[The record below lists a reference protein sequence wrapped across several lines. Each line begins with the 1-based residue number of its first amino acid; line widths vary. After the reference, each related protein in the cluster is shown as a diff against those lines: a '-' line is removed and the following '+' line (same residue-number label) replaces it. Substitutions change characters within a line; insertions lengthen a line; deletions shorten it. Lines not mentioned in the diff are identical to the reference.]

1 MVRALDIIKGAPND
15 MQLFQTLARLR
26 RGEMNL
32 LLLAALVLLLVLPG
46 AGHAA
51 ALPPQSC
58 EAVLLWLQ
66 SDPGL
71 APAGRQRVNASLSLG
86 HRAPVPAQRQVRSR
100 AVHAMDVTPGFVTTR
115 AATLPVRCAVPFPAT
130 LAVPAAANPMTSH
143 EVARLSGIRTNRR
156 LH

>member
-1 MVRALDIIKGAPND
+1 

-32 LLLAALVLLLVLPG
+32 VLLAVFVALLVLPA

-66 SDPGL
+66 SDGGMVTPV
-71 APAGRQRVNASLSLG
+71 ASRAGSSLLSLTHRQPERASDSPRDCSGTPTAGSLSFLG
-86 HRAPVPAQRQVRSR
+86 TVSHPE
-100 AVHAMDVTPGFVTTR
+100 
-115 AATLPVRCAVPFPAT
+115 CAGKM
-130 LAVPAAANPMTSH
+130 AVPAAANLLSSH
-143 EVARLSGIRTNRR
+143 EVAHLSGVRTNRR